1 MTLLRNTIGTWLCL
15 SIAFLPF
22 PYAFIPRFGEMTSSI
37 WLQITS
43 PLTYIFGFKNATLHT
58 HSDSIHS
65 WILSVILLLIGFVI
79 AFILKRFD
87 KEENALTIIRT
98 SLRFF
103 LILFLVKYGMDKL
116 LMNQFVQ
123 AEPNVLHSKLG
134 ELSKDVLFWTS
145 TGTSN
150 LFNYTLGAIQFL
162 VATFL
167 LFPRTRFFGYL
178 LSTFVF
184 SYILLINLSFDIS
197 VKLLSSLLL
206 ISSLYLLSF
215 HTGRIKALFASSS
228 NQFTFQNDVRSPRVF
243 SLLFITLILLE
254 TVFSSIAILNS
265 KSIAKTLVGTYKIDE
280 TIAGLKY
287 SNLFIRS
294 DGFIVIDSS
303 EDSEFYGVSIEENEI
318 TPLDEKQLPFRI
330 LRKYNSLQIS
340 WYTDSTDIIKSLE
353 RLPTP
358 KEVYK
363 ADFHLFLENY
373 E

>member
-15 SIAFLPF
+15 SIVFLPF
-22 PYAFIPRFGEMTSSI
+22 PFAFIPRFGEITSSI
-37 WLQITS
+37 WLEISS
-43 PLTYIFGFKNATLHT
+43 PIARIFGFKNTILHT

-65 WILSVILLLIGFVI
+65 WILSEILLLIGFVI
-79 AFILKRFD
+79 SLILKRYG
-87 KEENALTIIRT
+87 KEDNAQKIIRT
-98 SLRFF
+98 TLRFF

-116 LMNQFVQ
+116 LTNQFAQ
-123 AEPNVLHSKLG
+123 AEPNVLHAKLG

-150 LFNYTLGAIQFL
+150 LFNYTLGGIQLL

-167 LFPRTRFFGYL
+167 IFLRTRFLGYL

-184 SYILLINLSFDIS
+184 SHILLINLSFNIS

-206 ISSLYLLSF
+206 INSLYLLSF
-215 HTGRIKALFASSS
+215 HTGRINILFGSSS
-228 NQFTFQNDVRSPRVF
+228 DQLTFENHVRTPRVF
-243 SLLFITLILLE
+243 SMLFMTLILLE

-265 KSIAKTLVGTYKIDE
+265 KSIAKTLVGTYKLNE
-280 TIAGLKY
+280 TISGVHY

-303 EDSEFYGVSIEENEI
+303 EESQFYGVAIEENEI
-318 TPLDEKQLPFRI
+318 IPLNQKQLPFRI
-330 LRKYNSLQIS
+330 LRKHASLQIS
-340 WYTDSTDIIKSLE
+340 WYSDSTNLVKYIE
-353 RLPTP
+353 RQPTQ
-358 KEVYK
+358 KELYK
-363 ADFHLFLENY
+363 DDFHLFLENY